1 MIEKV
6 SVVIPTYNR
15 EKTILRAIQ
24 SVLNQTYTHLEV
36 LVVDDGSTDGTADI
50 VNSIQD
56 DRVKYVVMEQNGGPS
71 RARNAGVQMAQGKW
85 IAFQDSDDCWH
96 ENKLE
101 KQVKYAENNMNYSL
115 IYCKSMNYFQNGKT
129 LIGPAEPLPTV
140 MEGRMLNTLLRRNV
154 VDTPTMF
161 MKRECFLRAGG
172 FDVTYKALEDW
183 EFMIRFAQIYE
194 IGYISE
200 VLMDSYMLNDG
211 VSSNIGAYFEGRCKM
226 LSQYKSEM
234 IQEGILENVMQD
246 ILMRAQEEGI
256 LENVKKMMM
265 LYLSK

>member
-1 MIEKV
+1 MIGKV

-24 SVLNQTYTHLEV
+24 SVLNQTYSNLEV
-36 LVVDDGSTDGTADI
+36 LVIDDGSTDGTEDI
-50 VNSIQD
+50 INSIRD

-71 RARNAGVQMAQGKW
+71 RARNAGVQMAEGEW

-101 KQVKYAENNMNYSL
+101 TQVKYIENNTQYSL
-115 IYCKSMNYFQNGKT
+115 VYCKSMNYFQNGKT
-129 LIGPAEPLPTV
+129 LVGPAEPLPPV
-140 MEGRMLNTLLRRNV
+140 MEGKMLHTLLKRNV

-161 MKRECFLRAGG
+161 MKRKSFLDIGG
-172 FDVTYKALEDW
+172 FDATYKALEDW
-183 EFMIRFAQIYE
+183 EFMIRFAKVYE
-194 IGYISE
+194 IGYVSE

-234 IQEGILENVMQD
+234 IQEGILESVMQD

-256 LENVKKMMM
+256 LDAVKRMMM

>member
-1 MIEKV
+1 MIGKV

-24 SVLNQTYTHLEV
+24 SVLNQTYTNLEV
-36 LVVDDGSTDGTADI
+36 LVIDDGSTDGTADI

-71 RARNAGVQMAQGKW
+71 RARNAGVQMAEGEW

-96 ENKLE
+96 VNKLKIQME
-101 KQVKYAENNMNYSL
+101 YANMYPEFSM
-115 IYCKSMNYFQNGKT
+115 IYCMYKMNFGNGEVIT
-129 LIGPAEPLPTV
+129 VPVEPLPDV
-140 MEGRMLNTLLRRNV
+140 MEGNMLKTLLKRNV
-154 VDTPTMF
+154 IGAPTVMV
-161 MKRECFLRAGG
+161 KRTAFEAVGG
-172 FDVTYKALEDW
+172 FDASYKALEDW
-183 EFMIRFAQIYE
+183 EYVVRFAKEYK
-194 IGYISE
+194 IGFLPD
-200 VLMDSYMLNDG
+200 VLMDCYMLNNG

-234 IQEGILENVMQD
+234 TQEGILESVIQD
-246 ILMRAQEEGI
+246 ILVRAQEEGI
-256 LENVKKMMM
+256 LDAVKRMMM